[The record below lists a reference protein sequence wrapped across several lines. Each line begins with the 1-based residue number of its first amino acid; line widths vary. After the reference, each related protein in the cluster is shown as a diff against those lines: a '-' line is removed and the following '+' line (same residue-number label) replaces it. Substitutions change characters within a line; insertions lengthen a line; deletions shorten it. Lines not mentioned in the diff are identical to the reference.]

1 LISFVINIVSTVLN
15 AIPFIHKT
23 FRAPII
29 ISPKR
34 ISLKAQPWNI
44 KTTFHAQNRTTEVL
58 FDVWIKLTL
67 EDCDIRSNDIK
78 IDSGSR
84 KGFLSAKI
92 SNISVD
98 YDFVRMD
105 GTDNKGKACIFFIL
119 YSLVPQIPQPFTIE
133 VTSKASVEKHINP
146 RILLKAIR
154 HSKAPVK
161 LLKRNNEIAY
171 PVTPPEAFTIK
182 SLSLKMKRK

>member
-1 LISFVINIVSTVLN
+1 MISFIIGIVSTLFN

-34 ISLKAQPWNI
+34 ISLNAQPWDI
-44 KTTFHAQNRTTEVL
+44 KTTFHIQNRTTEVL

-67 EDCDIRSNDIK
+67 ENCNTRSNDIK
-78 IDSGSR
+78 IDSGGG
-84 KGFLSAKI
+84 KGFLSAEI
-92 SNISVD
+92 SSISVD

-105 GTDNKGKACIFFIL
+105 GADNKGKACIFFIL
-119 YSLVPQIPQPFTIE
+119 YSLVPQLPQPFTIE
-133 VTSKASVEKHINP
+133 VTSKVSVEKRINP
-146 RILLKAIR
+146 RILLKVIR
-154 HSKAPVK
+154 HSKTPVK
-161 LLKRNNEIAY
+161 LLKQNNEIAY

-182 SLSLKMKRK
+182 SLSLKMRRK